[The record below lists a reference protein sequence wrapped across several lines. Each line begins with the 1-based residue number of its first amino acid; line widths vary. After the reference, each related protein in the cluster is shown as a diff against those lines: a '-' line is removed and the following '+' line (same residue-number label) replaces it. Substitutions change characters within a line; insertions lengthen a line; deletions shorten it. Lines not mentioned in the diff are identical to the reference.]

1 MSALQPQNLSFGLS
15 PCPNDT
21 YIFHAML
28 HGLVPVPASI
38 TPHMADVE
46 ELNNLARQKSLDVT
60 KMSLGATTEIMQDYA
75 LLSSGAALG
84 WGCGPLVV
92 ARKNLKPEDWRNA
105 TVAVPGLLTTAN
117 LLLTLHGGF
126 QGPRKEML
134 FSDIMPAVA
143 SGEADLGLIIHEGRF
158 TYARQGLVKLL
169 EGRAAVFGPEAI
181 ARARVALFP
190 RVWSPGYTGTMTP
203 GAGGLSCRTRFRV
216 FAFSDLPAPGCGV
229 GACGVRARTGS
240 NGRSTYTLTSRCKW
254 SVRVVLLLSYRP
266 APCPFREFL
275 STRPKC
281 FLSFGPFGF
290 SYRAV
295 FWWPLGAGR
304 RPEFR
309 FSV

>member
-1 MSALQPQNLSFGLS
+1 MSALPPPNLSFGLS

-28 HGLVPVPASI
+28 HGLVPVPAPI

-46 ELNNLARQKSLDVT
+46 ELNNLARQKALDVT

-134 FSDIMPAVA
+134 FSDVMSAV
-143 SGEADLGLIIHEGRF
+143 SNGEADLGLIIHEGRF

-169 EGRAAVFGPEAI
+169 DLGQWWEAEFSLPLPLGAIAVRRDLPLALARRVQNTITASLAHANAYPNDSREFIRAHAQEMDESVTSAHIKTFVTDFSLDLGPAGRAAIETLVSRAAAI
-181 ARARVALFP
+181 MGKTLPSEGLFL
-190 RVWSPGYTGTMTP
+190 R
-203 GAGGLSCRTRFRV
+203 
-216 FAFSDLPAPGCGV
+216 
-229 GACGVRARTGS
+229 
-240 NGRSTYTLTSRCKW
+240 
-254 SVRVVLLLSYRP
+254 
-266 APCPFREFL
+266 
-275 STRPKC
+275 
-281 FLSFGPFGF
+281 
-290 SYRAV
+290 
-295 FWWPLGAGR
+295 
-304 RPEFR
+304 
-309 FSV
+309 